1 MQAEVTAF
9 RLHQFTRY
17 HQRWLADYVQEGEE
31 ESCKQWLLHQ
41 SPEMTTVKEAEEYRP
56 GRFRYRYTTTK
67 GLPAEVQSEMVSA
80 QTVSHEILL
89 MYVLMLVMASLR

>member
-1 MQAEVTAF
+1 MISCLYSMQAEVTAF

-41 SPEMTTVKEAEEYRP
+41 SPEMTTVREAEEYRP
-56 GRFRYRYTTTK
+56 GRVRYRYTTGV
-67 GLPAEVQSEMVSA
+67 GLPVKVQTGLISSSVS
-80 QTVSHEILL
+80 
-89 MYVLMLVMASLR
+89 YVLLI